1 MIEYDVLGSQP
12 LSHQFTVRLTIP
24 RPSPEGQKVS
34 LPTWIPGS
42 YFIRDFARHIVEINA
57 YAGTDSKSP
66 SVPLL
71 KLNSHVWQA
80 TQVEGPL
87 LFEYTVYAFDTS
99 VRGAYLDDEQAF
111 FNPCSLLLMVHEQE
125 EVPCVVN
132 LTPPAIPGSE
142 KWRVATTLT
151 PLDAKPMGYGRYQA
165 ANYDE
170 LIDKPVQMGNFD
182 LIEFQAKGI
191 PHAVA
196 ITGKHSGDLK
206 RLATD
211 LQKICE
217 EHLALFAEPYPFSR
231 YLFLLNLRKD
241 SYGGLEHRD
250 STALQI
256 QRDYLP
262 EVGDPTVSPYYLV
275 LLGLFSHEY
284 FHAWNIKRIK
294 PDGFM
299 PYTLSD
305 KSYTRQLWAF
315 EGITSYFDELAL
327 VRSKVITLEQ
337 YLDVLSQTIT
347 RLMRNPGR
355 LKQTVLDASFDAW
368 IKFYQPNENSVN
380 AQVSYY
386 VKGAVIALAIDLS
399 LRANSNSKVSLDEL
413 MRILW
418 RDFGQTSLGV
428 PEEKIEALI
437 VELGGQAQKALLQQ
451 ALYTTQD
458 IDLKPLL
465 AAFGLTLNF
474 RQAIAQDDVG
484 GKKAP
489 LPNPVKGVYLGIHH
503 TKNQGKVIVSQVI
516 EGSSA
521 AKAGLGVQDEIV
533 AIDNMKIDADSYE
546 KTLKKYQPGNTVK
559 IHVFRQDR
567 LKEFTVTFNALPFDT
582 AEITI
587 NQDVTDLQK
596 ELLSQWLKSSLS

>member
-12 LSHQFTVRLTIP
+12 LSHQFTVCLTIP
-24 RPSPEGQKVS
+24 RPSPSGQKVS

-57 YAGTDSKSP
+57 YAGNDSKSP
-66 SVPLL
+66 SVALE

-80 TQVEGPL
+80 SKVDGPL
-87 LFEYTVYAFDTS
+87 FFEYTVYAFDTS

-125 EVPCVVN
+125 DAPCLVN
-132 LTPPAIPGSE
+132 LSPPAIAGSE

-151 PLDAKPMGYGRYQA
+151 PIDAKPMGYGRYQA

-182 LIEFQAKGI
+182 FIEFQAKGI

-217 EHLALFAEPYPFSR
+217 EHLALFSAPYPFSR

-256 QRDYLP
+256 QKEYLP
-262 EVGDPTVSPYYLV
+262 EAGETGVSPYYLV

-294 PDGFM
+294 PHGFM
-299 PYTLSD
+299 PYVLSE

-337 YLDVLSQTIT
+337 YLDILSQTIT

-386 VKGAVIALAIDLS
+386 VKGAIIALAIDLS
-399 LRANSNSKVSLDEL
+399 LRANSNSKVSLDEV
-413 MRILW
+413 MQRLW
-418 RDFGQTSLGV
+418 REFGQTSLGV
-428 PEEKIEALI
+428 PEDKIEALI
-437 VELGGQAQKALLQQ
+437 LELGGQTQKALLQQ
-451 ALYTTQD
+451 ALYTTED

-465 AAFGLTLNF
+465 GAFGLTLNF
-474 RQAIAQDDVG
+474 RQAIASDDVG
-484 GKKAP
+484 GKRP
-489 LPNPVKGVYLGIHH
+489 LPSTSVKGAYLGVNY
-503 TKNQGKVIVSQVI
+503 TKNQGKVIVSQVL
-516 EGSSA
+516 EGTSA

-533 AIDNMKIDADSYE
+533 AIDNVKVDVDSYE
-546 KTLKKYQPGNTVK
+546 KMLKKYQPGNTVD

-567 LKEFTVTFNALPFDT
+567 LKVLTVTFSALPFDT
-582 AEITI
+582 AEITV
-587 NQDVTDLQK
+587 NPKLTDA
-596 ELLSQWLKSSLS
+596 ENTLLSSWLKSSLS